1 MDLMTSK
8 DASEKWGITIRRV
21 QALCDDGKIPSA
33 FKLGGIWVMPKDTP
47 KPIDGRTKAAK
58 NINNKLEATHDN
70 GRAEK

>member
-58 NINNKLEATHDN
+58 NINNKLEVTHDN
-70 GRAEK
+70 GRTKK